1 MKNKEKLIAVI
12 VSVAVVLIALIVTV
26 IVVSVRKNRPPALE
40 DVRDRFEQVISASGE
55 INEIFW
61 GKGLPTYPRIY
72 EEPFSFKDSYFNG
85 EDEEEKTI
93 KGITFHTED
102 GRTIVAYR
110 AWMFFIPDGQE
121 NGIYYDFENN
131 AVLAAKPNDDF
142 YRYAERVTAPREG
155 VAQNAYLAENLGGEG
170 CYYYS
175 IESFDMDSVFFYEE
189 SDDENYDF
197 VRLDCGYLSVE
208 DIKLAAAKVYSPSYL
223 ASVNESLFTGVL
235 VSKVEG
241 EGVLLYPRYEDRED
255 SQSGGTTLV
264 KYNKE
269 KVLTLTDWEYD
280 FSTMRIVD
288 GNATF
293 VTVEIE
299 RYPVGNEGARER
311 STQHFALENGEWY
324 LDSPSY

>member
-1 MKNKEKLIAVI
+1 MKNKKKLIAVI

-26 IVVSVRKNRPPALE
+26 VVVAVRKNRPPALE
-40 DVRDRFEQVISASGE
+40 EVRDRFEEVLNASGE

-72 EEPFSFKDSYFNG
+72 EEAFSFKDSYFNG
-85 EDEEEKTI
+85 ETSEEKTI
-93 KGITFHTED
+93 KGITFNTED

-121 NGIYYDFENN
+121 NGIYYDFEHN
-131 AVLAAKPNDDF
+131 AVLSAAPDSNF
-142 YRYAERVTAPREG
+142 YRFAERVTAPREG
-155 VAQNAYLAENLGGEG
+155 AVQNAYLAQNLGGEG
-170 CYYYS
+170 YYYYS
-175 IESFDMDSVFFYEE
+175 LESFDMNSVFFYVE

-197 VRLDCGYLSVE
+197 VRLDCGYLTVE

-223 ASVNESLFTGVL
+223 ASVNESLFTGVI
-235 VSKVEG
+235 VSDTV
-241 EGVLLYPRYEDRED
+241 GVLLWARYMDHEDTSTGD
-255 SQSGGTTLV
+255 MSLV
-264 KYNKE
+264 KYNKD
-269 KVLTLTDWEYD
+269 KGLTLTDWVYD

-288 GNATF
+288 DSNATF

-299 RYPVGNEGARER
+299 RYPAGNEAAREV